1 MTNRLYDL
9 YSLPNSIRVI
19 QNSRMRWAGHVACM
33 GDRKDAYT
41 IVIRKPEENMPYGN
55 VWNR

>member
-1 MTNRLYDL
+1 M
-9 YSLPNSIRVI
+9 YSLPNVIRMI

-33 GDRKDAYT
+33 EDRKGAYT

-55 VWNR
+55 FWNR